1 MMGDLMRRMAEDMG
15 ERMGEDMRAS
25 MHASRDSL
33 RKQAVDAKPTNKTP
47 HLFDA
52 DARHSFDDLAD
63 QAQTLGLSSTVDM
76 LTDAMARGKLTEIQA
91 HAQLW
96 PAVAS
101 ATHADKQYTWP
112 HPWRTR
118 RPKLNDA
125 MARYDENGKYSLARQ
140 LEVLVNPRWEALK
153 GKR

>member
-1 MMGDLMRRMAEDMG
+1 MDELMRRMAQSMG
-15 ERMGEDMRAS
+15 ERMGEDMRAN

-33 RKQAVDAKPTNKTP
+33 RKLAIDSKPPNKTP
-47 HLFDA
+47 HSFDA
-52 DARHSFDDLAD
+52 DARHDFDDLAT
-63 QAQTLGLSSTVDM
+63 QAEALGLSSTVDM
-76 LTDAMARGKLTEIQA
+76 LTDAIARGKLTDLQA

-96 PAVAS
+96 PSVAF
-101 ATHADKQYTWP
+101 ATRADQQYTWP

-118 RPKLNDA
+118 TPKLNDA
-125 MARYDENGKYSLARQ
+125 LARYDENGKFTLAKQ